1 MTSRNF
7 RSHIE
12 NLRERARTSDDISDA
27 DAELL
32 IEFSD
37 RMDLLKSD
45 YTDSRHKKL
54 LGNCV
59 RLAEEVG
66 GLAEALEDREA
77 AETLVRYINRTYDN
91 EESNRDYRIALRMF
105 GEHVTDGDGK
115 PDSIDW
121 ISSTYSRTYDPA
133 PNPSNMLHWE
143 DHVLPMIDET
153 RNSRDAAII
162 ATAWNLGARPFEF
175 QDITIGDVTDSNH
188 GLQVTVQG
196 KRGQRSPT
204 LVLAVPH
211 LQRWLDDHPAPDD
224 SDAPLW
230 SKLTSPEAISDRMF
244 RKILESAAERADV
257 TRPVTL
263 SNFRKSCASYLA
275 SKNVNQAHIEDHIGW
290 KRGSGVAAR
299 YVAVFGGESEREIA
313 KAYGA
318 ELEEEEPDPIAPVEC
333 PRCQR
338 ETPRDRD
345 TCMWCN
351 QALDQGAVASIQADQ
366 EELRRSVLQLA
377 KENPDILDDI
387 ERARDLVTMFEG
399 NPELIGE
406 ATDFAEALSN
416 E

>member
-7 RSHIE
+7 RSNIE
-12 NLRERARTSDDISDA
+12 NLRDRARTGDDISDA
-27 DAELL
+27 DGELL

-66 GLAEALEDREA
+66 GLADALENRDA

-133 PNPSNMLHWE
+133 PNPSDMLHWE

-175 QDITIGDVTDSNH
+175 QDITVSEVTDSSH

-211 LQRWLDDHPAPDD
+211 LQRWLDDHPAPNDP
-224 SDAPLW
+224 DAPLW
-230 SKLTSPEAISDRMF
+230 SKLTSSESISDRMF
-244 RKILESAAERADV
+244 RKILESAAKRADV

-318 ELEEEEPDPIAPVEC
+318 EVEEEEPDPIAPIDC

-351 QALDQGAVASIQADQ
+351 QALDQGAVASIQTDQ
-366 EELRRSVLQLA
+366 RELRSAVLQLA
-377 KENPDILDDI
+377 EENPDLLSDL
-387 ERARDLVTMFEG
+387 EHARDLMTVFEE
-399 NPELIGE
+399 NPELIGD
-406 ATDFAEALSN
+406 ATDFAEALSS